1 MAMIVYAADHGKYM
15 TLAESF
21 RRQPEGKRNVYINLT
36 NRCTCNCTFC
46 LRGLKHMGEE
56 ETLWL
61 HGHEPSVED
70 VKAELAGVPWD
81 KVDEVVFCGF
91 GEPTERLDDMVQLLR
106 YIRET
111 HPEVRTRVNTNGL
124 SDLAYG
130 RDTSGDFDGLLDT
143 VSISL
148 NASNAERYL
157 ALTRSRFGIG
167 SFEAMLTFAEHCK
180 AHVPHVVLT
189 VVDHVESEEEIAKC
203 RRICEERGLTL
214 RVRPYEAN

>member
-1 MAMIVYAADHGKYM
+1 MIVYAADHGKYM
-15 TLAESF
+15 TLADSF
-21 RRQPEGKRNVYINLT
+21 CRQPEGKRNVYINLT
-36 NRCTCNCTFC
+36 NRCTCSCTFC

-61 HGHEPSVED
+61 HGKEPTVEE
-70 VKAELAGVPWD
+70 VKKELDQVPWD
-81 KVDEVVFCGF
+81 RISEAVFCGF
-91 GEPTERLDDMVQLLR
+91 GEPTERLDDMVELLR
-106 YIRET
+106 YIRKT
-111 HPEVRTRVNTNGL
+111 HPEIPTRVNTNGL

-143 VSISL
+143 ISISL

-157 ALTRSRFGIG
+157 ALTRSRFGIQ
-167 SFEAMLTFAEHCK
+167 SFDAMLDFAVRCK

-189 VVDHVESEEEIAKC
+189 VVDHVESEEEIEKC
-203 RRICEERGLTL
+203 RKICEERGLTL

>member
-1 MAMIVYAADHGKYM
+1 MIAYAADHGKYM
-15 TLAESF
+15 TLADSF

-61 HGHEPSVED
+61 HGKEPTVEE
-70 VKAELAGVPWD
+70 VKKELDQVPWD
-81 KVDEVVFCGF
+81 RISEAVFCGF
-91 GEPTERLDDMVQLLR
+91 GEPTERLDDMVELLR
-106 YIRET
+106 YIRKT
-111 HPEVRTRVNTNGL
+111 HPEIPTRVNTNGL

-143 VSISL
+143 ISISL

-157 ALTRSRFGIG
+157 ALTRSRFGIQ
-167 SFEAMLTFAEHCK
+167 SFDAMLDFAVRCK

-189 VVDHVESEEEIAKC
+189 VVDHVESEEEIEKC
-203 RRICEERGLTL
+203 RKICEERGLTL